1 MYIDNSLFCAAGMLI
16 SVGVH
21 GRCSLG
27 ASGGRAFRIQTFSGE
42 KMRKPEACGK
52 LLRVA
57 EQNFPQV
64 VFFFGEVADTVY

>member
-1 MYIDNSLFCAAGMLI
+1 MWQVCAYPLEFMGE
-16 SVGVH
+16 
-21 GRCSLG
+21 CSLG
-27 ASGGRAFRIQTFSGE
+27 ASGGRAFRIQAFSGE

-64 VFFFGEVADTVY
+64 VFFFGEVAGTVY